1 MTSGTRPNN
10 RERILDTALTL
21 MSTHGASATSMRRL
35 ADACGLNVA
44 AIYHYFPSKEALL
57 ATVIEERRYG
67 ARISEIPELDA
78 SAPPAERL
86 RAIFD
91 EMWSG
96 ALAEQQVWR
105 LLLGEGLRS
114 DAAALPVGSGLL
126 DVFAEGLTAWIT
138 STVHEV
144 DEPAAVAQLMIG
156 QLFAGF
162 IRHIFE
168 PTTDT
173 DSIRDDGVAAL
184 LTALA
189 I

>member
-1 MTSGTRPNN
+1 MTSAARPNN

-44 AIYHYFPSKEALL
+44 AIYHYFPSKDALL

-67 ARISEIPELDA
+67 PRLSEIPALDP
-78 SAPPAERL
+78 SAPTAERL
-86 RAIFD
+86 RAIFA
-91 EMWSG
+91 EVWSG

-114 DAAALPVGSGLL
+114 EPAALPVGSGLL
-126 DVFAEGLTAWIT
+126 DMFAQGLTAWIT
-138 STVHEV
+138 SMVTEI
-144 DEPAAVAQLMIG
+144 DQPAAVSQLLIG

-168 PTTDT
+168 PTTNT
-173 DSIRDDGVAAL
+173 DSIRDVCVDAL
-184 LTALA
+184 LAA
-189 I
+189 IDL

>member
-1 MTSGTRPNN
+1 MSGGARANN

-44 AIYHYFPSKEALL
+44 AIYHYFPSKDALL

-67 ARISEIPELDA
+67 ARLSEIPAIDPSMPA
-78 SAPPAERL
+78 AERL
-86 RAIFD
+86 RAIFG
-91 EMWSG
+91 EVWSG
-96 ALAEQQVWR
+96 ALAEQKVWR

-114 DAAALPVGSGLL
+114 EPAALPVGSDLL
-126 DVFAEGLTAWIT
+126 DLFAPGLTAWIT
-138 STVHEV
+138 SSVVEV

-156 QLFAGF
+156 QLFVGF

-168 PTTDT
+168 PATPT
-173 DSIRDDGVAAL
+173 DSIRDDCLAAL
-184 LTALA
+184 LTTLDL
-189 I
+189 